1 MSTVSV
7 QRPRKRIPA
16 ATRCQSGLHEV
27 LFATFLDDAT
37 VGVWVRQVESVI
49 ARGFFSDFDI
59 NGKWESKA
67 LETI

>member
-1 MSTVSV
+1 V
-7 QRPRKRIPA
+7 
-16 ATRCQSGLHEV
+16 
-27 LFATFLDDAT
+27 TFHDDAT